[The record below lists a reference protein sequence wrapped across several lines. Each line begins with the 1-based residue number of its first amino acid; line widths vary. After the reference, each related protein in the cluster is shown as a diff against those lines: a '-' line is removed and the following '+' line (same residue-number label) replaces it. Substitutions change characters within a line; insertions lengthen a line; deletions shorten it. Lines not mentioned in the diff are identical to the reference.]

1 MTREQIEKASV
12 TMKESQNYHM
22 SFEDAQDY
30 ISKCGFDIPWNDG
43 DVFVDEREI
52 TRTVGNVLKWRIN
65 AVWHDAHEEPQRSG
79 MLIASNE
86 DGNYI
91 LCGPNNSN
99 WKQTVKLF
107 RIMNWAYIIDLLPER
122 KGGQT
127 MNLNELRDEAYSIAK
142 ANGWIPPRRK
152 NLLTR
157 RVSRIWMPDSCI
169 LSVIG

>member
-1 MTREQIEKASV
+1 MTREQIERASV
-12 TMKESQNYHM
+12 TMKENQNYHM

-65 AVWHDAHEEPQRSG
+65 SVWHDAHEEPQRSG
-79 MLIASNE
+79 RLIASNK

-91 LCGPNNSN
+91 LCGPNNCN

-107 RIMNWAYIIDLLPER
+107 HIMNWAYIIDLLPE
-122 KGGQT
+122 KKEGT
-127 MNLNELRDEAYSIAK
+127 E
-142 ANGWIPPRRK
+142 
-152 NLLTR
+152 
-157 RVSRIWMPDSCI
+157 
-169 LSVIG
+169 